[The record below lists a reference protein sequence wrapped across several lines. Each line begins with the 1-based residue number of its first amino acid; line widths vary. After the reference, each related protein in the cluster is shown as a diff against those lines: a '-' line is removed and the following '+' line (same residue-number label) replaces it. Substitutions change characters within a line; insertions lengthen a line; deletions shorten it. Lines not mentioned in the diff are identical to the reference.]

1 MQNQD
6 LHLQVIKLEATT
18 CKATCFQKVPLCRK
32 TERGHSQT
40 GTVDKIAIIR
50 PLIIVLI
57 ISLSQVHGWAYK
69 TKSIYIAKV
78 WFMNC

>member
-1 MQNQD
+1 MQGNM
-6 LHLQVIKLEATT
+6 LSEGSSLQKD
-18 CKATCFQKVPLCRK
+18 R
-32 TERGHSQT
+32 ERGHSQT
-40 GTVDKIAIIR
+40 GTVQKMAIIR